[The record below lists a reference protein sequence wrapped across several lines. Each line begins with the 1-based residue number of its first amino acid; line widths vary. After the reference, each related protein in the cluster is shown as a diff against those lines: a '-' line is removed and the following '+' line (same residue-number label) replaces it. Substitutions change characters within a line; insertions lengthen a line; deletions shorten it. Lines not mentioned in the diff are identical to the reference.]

1 MANIVYTYA
10 VCVLLV
16 TYIVA
21 KKRFDLI
28 L

>member
-21 KKRFDLI
+21 KKNGLT
-28 L
+28 